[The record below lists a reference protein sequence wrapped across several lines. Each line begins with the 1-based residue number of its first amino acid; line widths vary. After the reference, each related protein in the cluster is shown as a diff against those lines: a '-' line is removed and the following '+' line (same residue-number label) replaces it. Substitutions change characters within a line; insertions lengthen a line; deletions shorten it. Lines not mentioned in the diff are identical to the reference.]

1 MRFPLATFF
10 PANPA
15 NYTKGR
21 QGNTVDRITVHHTA
35 GMESTL
41 KGLYENPKRQGSAH
55 FFVHP
60 QKIEQYVD
68 TADTAWTNGNF
79 SSNLRAITIEVRGD
93 WRGYY
98 DQATLD
104 NLRILFAALR
114 REHPNARLTYHM
126 DESQKGTLC
135 PADLKHKGY
144 ALREWNA
151 ANIMANP
158 PTKGTGGSEVADRN
172 QVNNIYRGVL
182 MRAGDEGGLSN
193 YTGRNANQIVA
204 EMLAS
209 QERVALE
216 SRIKAHEAFYNTY
229 ANQIGELS
237 SRPTKQQLEQLG
249 EQLKREAEKVQAK
262 EEELARV
269 KANPEVREVI
279 REVEKEVVVEKNPS
293 WLEAVIVFVRKV
305 LRIN

>member
-1 MRFPLATFF
+1 MRFPIASFF
-10 PANPA
+10 PAHPA

-93 WRGYY
+93 WRGYR

-104 NLRILFAALR
+104 NLRRLFAVLR
-114 REHPNARLTYHM
+114 KVYPNARLTYHM
-126 DESQKGTLC
+126 DESTKGTLC

-144 ALREWNA
+144 ALQEWNA
-151 ANIMANP
+151 STTMINP
-158 PTKGTGGSEVADRN
+158 PTQGGTEVAN
-172 QVNNIYRGVL
+172 AAQVNNIYRAILHREGDPGGVQT
-182 MRAGDEGGLSN
+182 
-193 YTGRNANQIVA
+193 YTGRDANFIVSAMLNSAEFQAHQNFINTANQTISDQ
-204 EMLAS
+204 LAAIRS
-209 QERVALE
+209 
-216 SRIKAHEAFYNTY
+216 
-229 ANQIGELS
+229 LS
-237 SRPTKQQLEQLG
+237 ERPTKEQLQQVLSQYENARSALSVAQSQLE
-249 EQLKREAEKVQAK
+249 EAQKNPTVVEK
-262 EEELARV
+262 
-269 KANPEVREVI
+269 EVI
-279 REVEKEVVVEKNPS
+279 KEVVVEKNPS
-293 WLEAVIVFVRKV
+293 WLETAIMFIRKV